1 MNLRA
6 ALIIIA
12 SVLTT
17 TAFAD
22 EGMWT
27 FDNLPRDA
35 LKAKYGFSPDQAWV
49 DHAMRASVN
58 LGGCSASFI
67 SKEGLVLTN
76 HHCVAGCLQQISSAK
91 KNYLQDGFLA
101 KKNDEE
107 MQCPTTEVS
116 RLEQITDVTNTVNTT
131 DPLDVSGVV
140 TGIYQDLYQ
149 QQAPEHL
156 AQMFVDL
163 GRLYRRE
170 LRDDSHRRTSVAP

>member
-1 MNLRA
+1 MKLRTVF
-6 ALIIIA
+6 LILA
-12 SVLTT
+12 STLTT

-35 LKAKYGFSPDQAWV
+35 LKAKYAFTPDQAWV

-76 HHCVAGCLQQISSAK
+76 HHCVAGCLQQISSAQ

-101 KKNDEE
+101 KKHEEE

-116 RLEQITDVTNTVNTT
+116 RLEQITDVTNTVNTAT
-131 DPLDVSGVV
+131 KGL
-140 TGIYQDLYQ
+140 TGEAYKNAQNAIT
-149 QQAPEHL
+149 AKL
-156 AQMFVDL
+156 AADCI
-163 GRLYRRE
+163 G
-170 LRDDSHRRTSVAP
+170 DIAHPDKA